1 MPQALKTA
9 LRTHWPEY
17 LIVAEFAISAGLL
30 LAVLTLSSSARFARY
45 TGLAAGCLVA
55 TYISVESPL
64 SGLSMNPARSF
75 ASAAPSMLWQHFWI
89 YLIRCLACRPPLSS
103 SLRWPARDV
112 CYAPSCYA
120 RSACDASTA
129 ATSLRALDKT
139 SRPLQ
144 LNRGACRHERTAV

>member
-112 CYAPSCYA
+112 RCIHCGYEPSRTRQNVAPSPTES
-120 RSACDASTA
+120 RSLPT
-129 ATSLRALDKT
+129 
-139 SRPLQ
+139 
-144 LNRGACRHERTAV
+144 